1 MIPILSANQFVY
13 KNNDIL
19 QIIKSES
26 KNIISI
32 YTPNGF
38 YYNDAIA
45 QIDTPTYDISITNNN
60 STYTI
65 NNPYGKCQ
73 FILTITGTINI
84 NNTGNCII
92 FVNDVRNDN
101 IVTISDSNVVIITD
115 STIEYT
121 TESATVSGICMAF
134 N

>member
-26 KNIISI
+26 KDVISI

-38 YYNDAIA
+38 YYNDAID

-92 FVNDVRNDN
+92 FVNDVRNDD

-115 STIEYT
+115 SIIEYT

>member
-19 QIIKSES
+19 QIINT
-26 KNIISI
+26 KNKDTRLI

-38 YYNDAIA
+38 YYNTVIE
-45 QIDTPTYDISITNNN
+45 QTDTPTYDISITNNN

-92 FVNDVRNDN
+92 FVNDVRNDD
-101 IVTISDSNVVIITD
+101 IVTISDSNVVIITY

-121 TESATVSGICMAF
+121 TESATVSGICIAF
-134 N
+134 K